1 MTLRSELVEL
11 IQSLDELLRN
21 VEMDDEQRE
30 QVLSRRKLLS
40 AKLDEVLGRKIDKN
54 TGTYKAAVEQTNKA
68 VKTAKRALRETEERE
83 AVIREITE
91 AAQAIDAVIKLTV

>member
-11 IQSLDELLRN
+11 IQSLDEILRN
-21 VEMDDEQRE
+21 VAMDNEQRE

-54 TGTYKAAVEQTNKA
+54 TDAYKSAVEQTNAA
-68 VKTAKRALRETEERE
+68 VKLAQRAFRESEERE
-83 AVIREITE
+83 AVLRESTR
-91 AAQAIDAVIKLTV
+91 AAKAIDALIKFAV